1 MGRSVLL
8 GIVAGVV
15 ALVWAAPAL
24 SQSPTVFVDDA
35 TPAHYN
41 AALGMSLDATQNQFP
56 CANVLCGDPIINP
69 APEPDLSAAS
79 AALGD
84 WLSNP
89 PVFNANWSGA
99 QAIPPSWDLNTET
112 AIVYEIDA
120 GRCGAQ
126 SVTGSFGVDNGIFV
140 WVNGVYAFGALA
152 PGGAIAGEYTVPLGN
167 LPSGT
172 NFVQILREDHGGL
185 TGYSV
190 QITGNVSACGS
201 DDEDDDED
209 EDDEDDDDDEHGD
222 HEHGDHEH
230 GDHEHGDHEDRD
242 R

>member
-24 SQSPTVFVDDA
+24 SQSPVVFVDDS
-35 TPAHYN
+35 TPARYN
-41 AALGMSLDATQNQFP
+41 SALGTSLDATQNQFP
-56 CANVLCGDPIINP
+56 CANVLCGDPIINST
-69 APEPDLSAAS
+69 PEPDLSVAS

-120 GRCGAQ
+120 GRCGAR

-140 WVNGVYAFGALA
+140 WVNGAYVFGALA
-152 PGGAIAGEYTVPLGN
+152 PGGAIAGEYAVPLGD
-167 LPSGT
+167 LPRGT

-190 QITGNVSACGS
+190 QITGNASACGS
-201 DDEDDDED
+201 EDEDDD
-209 EDDEDDDDDEHGD
+209 DDDDDDDDEHGD

-230 GDHEHGDHEDRD
+230 GDDEHGDDEDRD